1 MATRD
6 IEFDN
11 RRGRRLAARLELPDD
26 SQASATALLAHCFT
40 CGKDLK
46 GLVRLSRTLTEH
58 GFAVLRLDFTGLG
71 ESEGDF
77 AEEGLGGDADD
88 LEDAAGWLSDEV
100 AAPSLLIGHSLG
112 GVAALLVAER
122 LPSLAALATIGTPAD
137 PSHVRSLVKGD
148 PSELQEGETIETVLA
163 GRSFE
168 LPKRFFDELD
178 ARSPLE
184 CLQGLKVPVAVLHS
198 VTDKVVGIEHA
209 ERLFKAA
216 KHPRKS
222 YVSLGQ
228 ADHVLS
234 REVDARFAGHA
245 IGAWAA
251 ATLEAS
257 GDARGTRATGRS
269 ASGGAVSD
277 GFVSDGV
284 ASGRAAHAIPARER
298 LDQRTTRAVT
308 GQGYATDAYA
318 GGFPLRA
325 DEPEKVGGT
334 DTGPTP
340 AELMRVALASCT
352 SITLRMYANRKEWPV
367 RSIEVEVDSKS
378 ERKEGTVHTGFER
391 RIRLVGDLDDEQRG
405 RLLEIA
411 GRCPVHRTLEGE
423 VTIETVEV

>member
-1 MATRD
+1 MATRS
-6 IEFDN
+6 IEFEN
-11 RRGRRLAARLELPDD
+11 RRGRRLAARLELPEGG
-26 SQASATALLAHCFT
+26 QASATALLAHCFT

-88 LEDAAGWLSDEV
+88 LEDAAGWLGDEI

-122 LPSLAALATIGTPAD
+122 LPSLAALATIGTPSD
-137 PSHVRSLVKGD
+137 PGHVRRLVEGD
-148 PSELQEGETIETVLA
+148 PGELQEGETIETVLA
-163 GRSFE
+163 GRSFQ
-168 LPKRFFDELD
+168 LPKSFFDELD
-178 ARSPLE
+178 ARTPLQ
-184 CLQGLKVPVAVLHS
+184 CLHGLKVPVAVLHA

-228 ADHVLS
+228 ADHLLS
-234 REVDARFAGHA
+234 READARFAGHA

-257 GDARGTRATGRS
+257 GDARGTRATGR
-269 ASGGAVSD
+269 GAAED
-277 GFVSDGV
+277 
-284 ASGRAAHAIPARER
+284 AAARGATHATPARAR

-308 GQGYATDAYA
+308 GEGYATDAYA
-318 GGFPLRA
+318 GGFPVRA

-367 RSIEVEVDSKS
+367 TSIEVEVDSTS
-378 ERKEGTVHTGFER
+378 RRKEGTTHTAFER

-405 RLLEIA
+405 RLIEIA

>member
-1 MATRD
+1 MATRS
-6 IEFDN
+6 IEFEN
-11 RRGRRLAARLELPDD
+11 RRGRRLAARLELPDGG
-26 SQASATALLAHCFT
+26 QASATALLAHCFT

-88 LEDAAGWLSDEV
+88 LEDAAGWLSEEI

-122 LPSLAALATIGTPAD
+122 LPSLAAVATIGTPSD
-137 PSHVRSLVKGD
+137 PGHVRQLVTGD
-148 PSELQEGETIETVLA
+148 PAELQEGESIETVLA
-163 GRSFE
+163 GRSFQ

-178 ARSPLE
+178 ARTPLQ
-184 CLQGLKVPVAVLHS
+184 CLHGLKVPVAVLHA

-228 ADHVLS
+228 ADHLLS
-234 REVDARFAGHA
+234 READARFAGHA

-257 GDARGTRATGRS
+257 GDAQGTRATARAATGR
-269 ASGGAVSD
+269 AATARAAT
-277 GFVSDGV
+277 DGV
-284 ASGRAAHAIPARER
+284 AQRDDARRR
-298 LDQRTTRAVT
+298 LDERTTRAVT
-308 GQGYATDAYA
+308 GEGYATDAYA

-340 AELMRVALASCT
+340 NELMRVALASCT
-352 SITLRMYANRKEWPV
+352 SITLRMYADRKKWPV
-367 RSIEVEVDSKS
+367 TSIEVEVDSNS
-378 ERKEGTVHTGFER
+378 ERKQGTVHTTFER
-391 RIRLVGDLDDEQRG
+391 RVRLVGDLDDEQRG
-405 RLLEIA
+405 RLMEIA
-411 GRCPVHRTLEGE
+411 DRCPVHRTLEGE
-423 VTIETVEV
+423 VTIDTVEV